1 MKKLHGCWA
10 TKHRKVSVDQ
20 ILINSMC
27 HWIRWSTALG
37 SHLWVECE
45 DSPAPKELLTLTSL
59 KLRLSDCGKTKTAPP
74 NRASRMQDV
83 INGRCW

>member
-1 MKKLHGCWA
+1 MAAGPQSIVKFQWINLDQFD
-10 TKHRKVSVDQ
+10 VS
-20 ILINSMC
+20 L
-27 HWIRWSTALG
+27 WIRWSTALG

-59 KLRLSDCGKTKTAPP
+59 KLRLSDCGKAKTAPP

-83 INGRCW
+83 INGQSRCW